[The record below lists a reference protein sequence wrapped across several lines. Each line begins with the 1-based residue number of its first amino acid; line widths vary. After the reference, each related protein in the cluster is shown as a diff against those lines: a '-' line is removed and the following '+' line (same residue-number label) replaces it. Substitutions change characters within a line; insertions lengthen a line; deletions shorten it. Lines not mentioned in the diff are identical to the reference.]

1 MLLILISIFLISI
14 FLIQANARTIEL
26 TNDNFVFLH
35 GSVTSQSINNIIND
49 LIKLKA
55 DTRYIYLNTNGG
67 SVDAGLKLVNT
78 IKDLNNKNIVVNCI
92 ADTAISM
99 GFLIFQSCEGRY
111 VLEHSTLMQHQLSLS
126 NIEGQIRNINSYFK
140 FINNMEN
147 KLNKI
152 QANRIGLSL
161 ESFEEKIHDDWWLD
175 SEDSIKN
182 NVADEIVN
190 IYCNFENSEQEEEVS
205 INDFFGKIKLV
216 YSKCPQ
222 VSSYIRIQNDD
233 DNNNSNINVNIN
245 KIFESNRFIDR
256 LIY

>member
-1 MLLILISIFLISI
+1 MFLIILFIS
-14 FLIQANARTIEL
+14 LIQANARTIEL
-26 TNDNFVFLH
+26 TNDNFVSLR
-35 GSVTSQSINNIIND
+35 GSITSQSINNIIND
-49 LIKLKA
+49 LIKLKV

-78 IKDLNNKNIVVNCI
+78 IKDLTNKNIVVNCI

-99 GFLIFQSCEGRY
+99 GFVIFQSCKGRY
-111 VLEHSTLMQHQLSLS
+111 VLEHSTLMQHQISLS
-126 NIEGQIRNINSYFK
+126 HIEGQIRNINSYFK

-182 NVADEIVN
+182 NVSDEIVN
-190 IYCNFENSEQEEEVS
+190 IYCNFENSEEEVT
-205 INDFFGKIKLV
+205 INELFGQIKLV

-233 DNNNSNINVNIN
+233 NMN